1 MKDKWLKDIRD
12 RMADYEINE
21 PDGLWED
28 IQADMSRPND
38 THRDRKTAVW
48 LWIKRTCATAAAA
61 AAIIAM
67 ITVGLHTETDTDT
80 VNEDNTT
87 LIAGVTDNPADD
99 ITPVVA
105 PPRQQPAETVSTD
118 KVTPKHSEVIEPQ
131 AVTETTATA
140 ETADTTVSTATD
152 NQVETQTQPAPTDH
166 KKHDYTY
173 PAGANTYYAVTDRS
187 KKGGSRNVSIGM
199 FSAGGMSASL
209 YGKSSATPV
218 ASIGADGKTW
228 NDNPM
233 LGILLFNQGAEIET
247 QIKHK
252 LPVRF
257 GLTFAYGLNSRLS
270 IESGLTYTILMSDI
284 KEGSKNNY
292 YTGNQTLHYIG
303 IPLNARYK
311 VFSWKKLDLYAS
323 AGVLTEKRV
332 AGKIDKNYVLQNNT
346 EKTEKET
353 ITSHPFQFSANIGAG
368 IQYSLTHRVGLYVEP
383 GMSYYFDDNSPVETI
398 YKEKPLNFNLN
409 LGLRLTFGK

>member
-1 MKDKWLKDIRD
+1 MKDKWLKDIHE
-12 RMADYEINE
+12 RMADFEVTE
-21 PDGLWED
+21 PDGLWDD
-28 IQADMSRPND
+28 IQAGLSRPND
-38 THRDRKTAVW
+38 THRDRKAAVW

-67 ITVGLHTETDTDT
+67 ITVGLHNTGTDTDT
-80 VNEDNTT
+80 VNADNTT
-87 LIAGVTDNPADD
+87 LIAAVTDNHADD
-99 ITPVVA
+99 ITPVVT
-105 PPRQQPAETVSTD
+105 PPRQQSAETVSTD
-118 KVTPKHSEVIEPQ
+118 NVTPKHSEVIEPQ
-131 AVTETTATA
+131 TVTETAATA
-140 ETADTTVSTATD
+140 ATTEAPVTD
-152 NQVETQTQPAPTDH
+152 NQTNTQTQSPDTERNKQEH
-166 KKHDYTY
+166 TY
-173 PAGANTYYAVTDRS
+173 PAAEGNTYYAVTDRS
-187 KKGGSRNVSIGM
+187 KKGGSRHVSVGM

-284 KEGSKNNY
+284 REGSKNNY

-303 IPLNARYK
+303 IPLNVRYK
-311 VFSWKKLDLYAS
+311 VLSWKKLDLYAS

-353 ITSHPFQFSANIGAG
+353 IASHPFQFSANIGTG
-368 IQYSLTHRVGLYVEP
+368 IQYSLTRKVGLYVEP

>member
-1 MKDKWLKDIRD
+1 MKDKWLKDIHD

-28 IQADMSRPND
+28 IQADLSRPND
-38 THRDRKTAVW
+38 THRDRKAAVW

-80 VNEDNTT
+80 VNEENTT
-87 LIAGVTDNPADD
+87 LIAAVTDNHADD
-99 ITPVVA
+99 ITPVVT
-105 PPRQQPAETVSTD
+105 PPRQQSAETVSTD
-118 KVTPKHSEVIEPQ
+118 NVTPKHSEVIEPQ
-131 AVTETTATA
+131 TVTETAATA
-140 ETADTTVSTATD
+140 ATTEAPVIN
-152 NQVETQTQPAPTDH
+152 NQTNTQTQSPATERNKQEH
-166 KKHDYTY
+166 TY
-173 PAGANTYYAVTDRS
+173 PAAEGNTYYAVTDRS
-187 KKGGSRNVSIGM
+187 KKGGSRHVSVGM

-270 IESGLTYTILMSDI
+270 LESGLTYTILMSDI

-303 IPLNARYK
+303 IPLNVRYK

-332 AGKIDKNYVLQNNT
+332 SGKIDKEYVLQNKT

-353 ITSHPFQFSANIGAG
+353 IASHPFQFSANIGAG
-368 IQYSLTHRVGLYVEP
+368 IQYSLTRKVGLYVEP

>member
-1 MKDKWLKDIRD
+1 MKDKWLKDIHD

-28 IQADMSRPND
+28 IQAGLPRPND
-38 THRDRKTAVW
+38 THRDPKSAVW

-67 ITVGLHTETDTDT
+67 ITVGLHTETDKDT

-87 LIAGVTDNPADD
+87 LIAGVTDNHVDD
-99 ITPVVA
+99 ITAVVA
-105 PPRQQPAETVSTD
+105 PPRQQPVETVSTD

-131 AVTETTATA
+131 TVTETTTTTETTEAPVTA
-140 ETADTTVSTATD
+140 NQAD
-152 NQVETQTQPAPTDH
+152 TQTQPAPAEH
-166 KKHDYTY
+166 KKHNYTY
-173 PAGANTYYAVTDRS
+173 PAEGNTYYAVTDRP
-187 KKGGSRNVSIGM
+187 KKGGSRNVSVGM

-257 GLTFAYGLNSRLS
+257 GLTFAYSLNSRLS
-270 IESGLTYTILMSDI
+270 LESGLTYTILMSDI

-303 IPLNARYK
+303 IPLTVRYK

-346 EKTEKET
+346 EKTVKET
-353 ITSHPFQFSANIGAG
+353 IASHPFQFSANIGAG

-383 GMSYYFDDNSPVETI
+383 GMSYYFDDNSTVETI

>member
-1 MKDKWLKDIRD
+1 MKDKWLKDIHD
-12 RMADYEINE
+12 RMANYEINE

-28 IQADMSRPND
+28 IQAGLPRPND

-80 VNEDNTT
+80 LNADNTT
-87 LIAGVTDNPADD
+87 LIATVNDNHADD
-99 ITPVVA
+99 IPPVVA
-105 PPRQQPAETVSTD
+105 PPRQQSAEAVSTD
-118 KVTPKHSEVIEPQ
+118 KVTPKRSEVIESQ
-131 AVTETTATA
+131 TVTETTTTTETTEAPVTA
-140 ETADTTVSTATD
+140 NQTD
-152 NQVETQTQPAPTDH
+152 TQTQPPATER
-166 KKHDYTY
+166 KKQEYTY
-173 PAGANTYYAVTDRS
+173 PAGGGNTYYAVSDRPQ
-187 KKGGSRNVSIGM
+187 KGGSRHVSVGM
-199 FSAGGMSASL
+199 FSSGGMSASL

-303 IPLNARYK
+303 IPLTVRYK

-353 ITSHPFQFSANIGAG
+353 IASHPFQFSANIGAG
-368 IQYSLTHRVGLYVEP
+368 IQYSLTRKVGLYVEP

>member
-1 MKDKWLKDIRD
+1 MKDKWLKDIHD

-21 PDGLWED
+21 PDGLWDD
-28 IQADMSRPND
+28 IQAGLSRPND
-38 THRDRKTAVW
+38 THRDRKAAVW

-67 ITVGLHTETDTDT
+67 ITVGLHNTGTDTDT
-80 VNEDNTT
+80 INADNTT
-87 LIAGVTDNPADD
+87 LIAAVTDNHADD
-99 ITPVVA
+99 ITPVVT
-105 PPRQQPAETVSTD
+105 PPRQQSAETVSTD
-118 KVTPKHSEVIEPQ
+118 NVTPKHSEVIEPQ
-131 AVTETTATA
+131 TVTETAATA
-140 ETADTTVSTATD
+140 ATTEAPVTD
-152 NQVETQTQPAPTDH
+152 NQTNTQTQSPATERNKQEH
-166 KKHDYTY
+166 TY
-173 PAGANTYYAVTDRS
+173 PAAEGNTYYAVTDRS
-187 KKGGSRNVSIGM
+187 KKGGSRNVSVGM

-303 IPLNARYK
+303 IPLNVRYK
-311 VFSWKKLDLYAS
+311 VLSWKKLDLYAS

-353 ITSHPFQFSANIGAG
+353 IASHPFQFSANIGTG
-368 IQYSLTHRVGLYVEP
+368 IQYSLTRKVGLYVEP

>member
-1 MKDKWLKDIRD
+1 MKDKWLKDIHD

-21 PDGLWED
+21 PDGLWDD
-28 IQADMSRPND
+28 IQAGLSRPND
-38 THRDRKTAVW
+38 THRDRKAAVW

-67 ITVGLHTETDTDT
+67 ITVGLHTETETDT

-87 LIAGVTDNPADD
+87 LIAGVTDNHADD
-99 ITPVVA
+99 ITPVVTL
-105 PPRQQPAETVSTD
+105 PRQQPAETVSTD
-118 KVTPKHSEVIEPQ
+118 NVKPKHSEVIEPQ
-131 AVTETTATA
+131 TVTETAATA
-140 ETADTTVSTATD
+140 ATTEAPVTD
-152 NQVETQTQPAPTDH
+152 NQTNTQTQSPDTERNKQEH
-166 KKHDYTY
+166 TY
-173 PAGANTYYAVTDRS
+173 PAADGNTYYAVTDRS
-187 KKGGSRNVSIGM
+187 KKGGSRHVSVGM

-284 KEGSKNNY
+284 REGSKNNY

-303 IPLNARYK
+303 IPLNVRYK

-332 AGKIDKNYVLQNNT
+332 SGKIDKEYVLQNKT

-353 ITSHPFQFSANIGAG
+353 IASHPFQFSANIGAG

>member
-1 MKDKWLKDIRD
+1 MKDKWLKDIHD

-28 IQADMSRPND
+28 IQAGLSRPTD

-48 LWIKRTCATAAAA
+48 LWIKRTCAAAAAA
-61 AAIIAM
+61 AAIIA
-67 ITVGLHTETDTDT
+67 TVTFVLHTDTGTDT
-80 VNEDNTT
+80 VNADNTT
-87 LIAGVTDNPADD
+87 LIAGVTENHADD

-118 KVTPKHSEVIEPQ
+118 NVTPKHSEVIEPQ
-131 AVTETTATA
+131 TVTGTTTTTETT
-140 ETADTTVSTATD
+140 EVPVTD
-152 NQVETQTQPAPTDH
+152 NQTNTQTQSPATER
-166 KKHDYTY
+166 KKQKHTY
-173 PAGANTYYAVTDRS
+173 PAGGNTYYAVTDRS
-187 KKGGSRNVSIGM
+187 KKGGSRNVSVGM

-303 IPLNARYK
+303 IPLNVRYK

-353 ITSHPFQFSANIGAG
+353 IASHPFQFSANIGAG

>member
-1 MKDKWLKDIRD
+1 MKDKWLKDIHD

-28 IQADMSRPND
+28 IQAALPRPHD
-38 THRDRKTAVW
+38 THRARKTAVW

-80 VNEDNTT
+80 VNEENTT
-87 LIAGVTDNPADD
+87 LIAAVTDNHADD
-99 ITPVVA
+99 ITPVVT
-105 PPRQQPAETVSTD
+105 PPRQQSAETVSTD
-118 KVTPKHSEVIEPQ
+118 NVTPKHSEVIEPQ
-131 AVTETTATA
+131 TVTETAATA
-140 ETADTTVSTATD
+140 ATTEAPVTN
-152 NQVETQTQPAPTDH
+152 NQTNTQTQSPATERNKQEH
-166 KKHDYTY
+166 TY
-173 PAGANTYYAVTDRS
+173 PAAEGNTYYAVTDRS
-187 KKGGSRNVSIGM
+187 KKGGSRNVSVGM

-270 IESGLTYTILMSDI
+270 IESGLTYTILISDI

-303 IPLNARYK
+303 IPLNVRYK

-353 ITSHPFQFSANIGAG
+353 IDSHPFQFSANIGAG

-383 GMSYYFDDNSPVETI
+383 GMSYYFDDNSTVETI

>member
-1 MKDKWLKDIRD
+1 MKDKWLKDIHD

-28 IQADMSRPND
+28 IQADLSRPND
-38 THRDRKTAVW
+38 THRDRKAAVW

-80 VNEDNTT
+80 VNEENTT
-87 LIAGVTDNPADD
+87 LIAAVTDNHADD
-99 ITPVVA
+99 ITPVVT
-105 PPRQQPAETVSTD
+105 PPRQQSAETVSTD
-118 KVTPKHSEVIEPQ
+118 NVTPKHSEVIEPQ
-131 AVTETTATA
+131 TVTETAATA
-140 ETADTTVSTATD
+140 ATTEAPVTD
-152 NQVETQTQPAPTDH
+152 NQTNTQTQSPDTKRNKQEH
-166 KKHDYTY
+166 TY
-173 PAGANTYYAVTDRS
+173 PAAEGNTYYAVTDRS
-187 KKGGSRNVSIGM
+187 KKGGSRHVSVGM

-270 IESGLTYTILMSDI
+270 LESGLTYTILMSDI

-303 IPLNARYK
+303 IPLNVRYK

-353 ITSHPFQFSANIGAG
+353 IASHPFQFSANIGAG

>member
-1 MKDKWLKDIRD
+1 MKDKWLKDIHD

-21 PDGLWED
+21 PDGLWDD
-28 IQADMSRPND
+28 IQAGLSRPND
-38 THRDRKTAVW
+38 THRDRKAAVW

-67 ITVGLHTETDTDT
+67 ITVSLHNTGTDTDT
-80 VNEDNTT
+80 INEDNTT
-87 LIAGVTDNPADD
+87 LIAAVTDNHADD
-99 ITPVVA
+99 ITPVVT
-105 PPRQQPAETVSTD
+105 PPRQQSAETVSTD
-118 KVTPKHSEVIEPQ
+118 NVTPKHSEVIEPQ
-131 AVTETTATA
+131 TVTETAATA
-140 ETADTTVSTATD
+140 ATTEAPVTD
-152 NQVETQTQPAPTDH
+152 NQTNTQTQSPDTERNKQEH
-166 KKHDYTY
+166 TY
-173 PAGANTYYAVTDRS
+173 PAGGGNTYYAVTDRS
-187 KKGGSRNVSIGM
+187 KKGGSRNVSVGM

-284 KEGSKNNY
+284 REGSKNNY

-303 IPLNARYK
+303 IPLNVRYK

-353 ITSHPFQFSANIGAG
+353 IASHPFQFSANIGAG

>member
-1 MKDKWLKDIRD
+1 MKDKWLKDIHD

-21 PDGLWED
+21 PDGLWDD
-28 IQADMSRPND
+28 IQAGLSRPND
-38 THRDRKTAVW
+38 THRDRKAAVW

-87 LIAGVTDNPADD
+87 LIAAVTDNHADD
-99 ITPVVA
+99 ITPVVT
-105 PPRQQPAETVSTD
+105 PPRQQSAETVSTD
-118 KVTPKHSEVIEPQ
+118 NVTPKHSEVIEPQ
-131 AVTETTATA
+131 TVTETAATA
-140 ETADTTVSTATD
+140 ATTEAPVTD
-152 NQVETQTQPAPTDH
+152 NQTNTQTQSPATERNKQEH
-166 KKHDYTY
+166 TY
-173 PAGANTYYAVTDRS
+173 PAAEGNTYYAVTDRS
-187 KKGGSRNVSIGM
+187 KKGGSRNVSVGM

-284 KEGSKNNY
+284 REGSKNNY

-303 IPLNARYK
+303 IPLNVRYK

-353 ITSHPFQFSANIGAG
+353 IASHPFQFSANIGAG

>member
-1 MKDKWLKDIRD
+1 MKDKWLKDIHD

-28 IQADMSRPND
+28 IQAGLPRPHD

-61 AAIIAM
+61 ATIIAM
-67 ITVGLHTETDTDT
+67 ITVGLHTETGTDT

-87 LIAGVTDNPADD
+87 LIAGVTDNHADD

-105 PPRQQPAETVSTD
+105 PPRQQSAETVSTD

-131 AVTETTATA
+131 TVTETTTTT
-140 ETADTTVSTATD
+140 ETTEVPVTD
-152 NQVETQTQPAPTDH
+152 NQTSTQTQTPATEREKQEH
-166 KKHDYTY
+166 TY
-173 PAGANTYYAVTDRS
+173 PAAGGNTYYAVTDRS
-187 KKGGSRNVSIGM
+187 KKGGSRNVSVGM

-270 IESGLTYTILMSDI
+270 LESGLTYTILMSDI

-332 AGKIDKNYVLQNNT
+332 TGKIDKNYVLQNNA

-353 ITSHPFQFSANIGAG
+353 IDSHPFQFSANIGAG

>member
-1 MKDKWLKDIRD
+1 MKDKWLKDIHD
-12 RMADYEINE
+12 QMADYEINE
-21 PDGLWED
+21 PDGLWDD
-28 IQADMSRPND
+28 IQAGLSRPND
-38 THRDRKTAVW
+38 THRDRKAAVW
-48 LWIKRTCATAAAA
+48 LWIKSTCATAAAA

-67 ITVGLHTETDTDT
+67 ITVGLHNTGTDTDT
-80 VNEDNTT
+80 INADNTT
-87 LIAGVTDNPADD
+87 LIAGVTDNHADD
-99 ITPVVA
+99 ITPVVT
-105 PPRQQPAETVSTD
+105 PPRQQSAETVSTD
-118 KVTPKHSEVIEPQ
+118 NVTPKHSEVIEPQ
-131 AVTETTATA
+131 TVTQTAATA
-140 ETADTTVSTATD
+140 ATTEAPVTN
-152 NQVETQTQPAPTDH
+152 NQTNTQTQSPATERSKQEH
-166 KKHDYTY
+166 TY
-173 PAGANTYYAVTDRS
+173 PAAEGNTYYAVTDRS
-187 KKGGSRNVSIGM
+187 KKGGSRHVSVGM

-270 IESGLTYTILMSDI
+270 LESGLTYTILMSDI

-303 IPLNARYK
+303 IPLNVRYK

-353 ITSHPFQFSANIGAG
+353 IASHPFQFSANIGAG
-368 IQYSLTHRVGLYVEP
+368 IQYSLTRKVGLYVEP